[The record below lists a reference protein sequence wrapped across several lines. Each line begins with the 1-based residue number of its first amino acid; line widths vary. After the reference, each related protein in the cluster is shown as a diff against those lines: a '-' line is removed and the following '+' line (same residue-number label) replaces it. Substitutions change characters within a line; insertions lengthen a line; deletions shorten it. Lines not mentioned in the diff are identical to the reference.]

1 VVNGS
6 REANSLSLRK
16 DGDTTITIPDDIL
29 TSIKHDMYRHGG
41 IPPTL
46 IVCGTRKTV
55 SFLMP
60 ESENGN
66 PRAEQLIRL
75 ATQLAHSRTLGEI
88 DLVLLAAQAFASPAR
103 EPFIIP
109 SQDKNRCEVLVISA
123 LDGQTK
129 EQKLLLFACIREP
142 NGVLTDL
149 TPLPVPALVNVEG
162 PLLRA
167 FLTGYRLVTSSLATQ
182 PLKR

>member
-1 VVNGS
+1 
-6 REANSLSLRK
+6 
-16 DGDTTITIPDDIL
+16 
-29 TSIKHDMYRHGG
+29 
-41 IPPTL
+41 
-46 IVCGTRKTV
+46 
-55 SFLMP
+55 MP
-60 ESENGN
+60 EAQNHSE
-66 PRAEQLIRL
+66 RVEQLIRL

-88 DLVLLAAQAFASPAR
+88 DLVLLAAQAWASPAR

-149 TPLPVPALVNVEG
+149 KPLPVPALVRVEG

-182 PLKR
+182 PLERQA